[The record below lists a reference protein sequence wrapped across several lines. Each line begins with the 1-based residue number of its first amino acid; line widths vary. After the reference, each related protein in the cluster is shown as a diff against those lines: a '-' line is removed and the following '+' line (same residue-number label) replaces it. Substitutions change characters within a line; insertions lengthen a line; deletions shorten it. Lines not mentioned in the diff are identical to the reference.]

1 MYNEADGSKPP
12 SNDSGKT
19 EILNL
24 ILNRKTTD

>member
-19 EILNL
+19 IILNL
-24 ILNRKTTD
+24 TLNRKKTD